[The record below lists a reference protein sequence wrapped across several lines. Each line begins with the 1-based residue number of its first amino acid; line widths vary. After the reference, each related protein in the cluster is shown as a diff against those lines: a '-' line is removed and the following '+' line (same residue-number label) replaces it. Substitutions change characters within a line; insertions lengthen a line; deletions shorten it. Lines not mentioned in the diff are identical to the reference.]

1 MEDFLWIS
9 GALWLDAVNCEWI
22 SGSARVAGWRDGE
35 SLQEWLRQAG
45 ARYDEAAALR
55 DLTLEGNAVLEA
67 AKHLRASLRTVCEAT
82 RDGNAIPPE
91 VVDELNSLLSRRG
104 VISEL
109 EMSVDGPRER
119 EVIEEHRGADGA
131 LYVLAR
137 SALRSWTK
145 GDITRLRPCANPN
158 CILWFLD
165 TSKNGT
171 RRWCSMQLCGNR
183 NKVSAHYERRAKGA
197 GEVRNK

>member
-1 MEDFLWIS
+1 MEDFFWIS
-9 GALWLDAVNCEWI
+9 GALWLDVVNCEWI
-22 SGSARVAGWRDGE
+22 SGNARVDGWRDSGA
-35 SLQEWLRQAG
+35 LQDWFRQTG
-45 ARYDEAAALR
+45 GRYDEAAALR

-67 AKHLRASLRTVCEAT
+67 AKHLRASLRAACEAT
-82 RDGNAIPPE
+82 RDGNAIPQNI
-91 VVDELNSLLSRRG
+91 VDELNGLLSRRG
-104 VISEL
+104 VVSEL
-109 EMSVDGPRER
+109 EFAVDGPHEH
-119 EVIEEHRGADGA
+119 EVIEENRGADAA

-145 GDITRLRPCANPN
+145 GDLTRLRPCANPN

-171 RRWCSMQLCGNR
+171 RRWCSMQGCGNR

-197 GEVRNK
+197 SES